1 MQHETTS
8 CRDSDSDS
16 ESDSDQDTSEG
27 AEVIQAALS
36 LDGQPDRLQ
45 AFYAKWANTY
55 DRDVRLEQYI
65 APEYMA
71 RYLTLQL
78 DLAAVPTERSGSDL
92 RILDAGCGTGLV
104 GVALRAQHYTHIE
117 GLDLS
122 HAMAAKA
129 RETGAYTRVTGGHDL
144 TKPLLPFIEQRYD
157 VTICCGVFTTGHA
170 PPEALEQ
177 LVHVTRPGGLLLVSA
192 RKSYCEATDFE
203 RVCERLQAADDV
215 RLRDRSN
222 GPYLAEEG
230 AVYLSFEVR

>member
-1 MQHETTS
+1 MQHDTTS
-8 CRDSDSDS
+8 GTDTDTDT
-16 ESDSDQDTSEG
+16 EQDTSEG
-27 AEVIQAALS
+27 ADAIQAAMTLH
-36 LDGQPDRLQ
+36 GQPDRLQ

-78 DLAAVPTERSGSDL
+78 DLDAVTAERSASDL

-104 GVALRAQHYTHIE
+104 GVALRAQHYTHID

-122 HAMAAKA
+122 HVMAAKA

-144 TKPLLPFIEQRYD
+144 TKAFTPVIEERYD

-177 LVHVTRPGGLLLVSA
+177 LVHLTRPGGLLLVSA
-192 RKSYCEATDFE
+192 RKSYCEATGFE
-203 RVCERLQAADDV
+203 RVCERLQAADDL